1 MKEIKNPE
9 NGKTESTTG
18 NKVVAVLIIAFMML
32 CIGTDT
38 AEAGAMIPL
47 GITAIVL
54 ILSRKNLLM

>member
-1 MKEIKNPE
+1 MKEIRKSE

-18 NKVVAVLIIAFMML
+18 NKIVAVVIIALMLL

-38 AEAGAMIPL
+38 AEVGAMIPM
-47 GITAIVL
+47 GIAAIVL